1 MDKITE
7 AVENLRL
14 GMVRADKA
22 LLETV
27 TVDELSYGHTSGVIE
42 NKLEFIDA
50 IVGDTKRDVFKQID
64 ISEQKISIV
73 GETAIVR
80 NCFKAE
86 VLVNGT
92 LIRPDIKVLQVWVL
106 KSGEWKLLARQAYKV

>member
-14 GMVRADKA
+14 AMIRADKT
-22 LLETV
+22 LLEMV
-27 TVDELSYGHTSGVIE
+27 TADELSYGHTSGVIE
-42 NKLEFIDA
+42 NKAEFIDA
-50 IVGDTKRDVFKQID
+50 IVGDNKRDVFKQIGL
-64 ISEQKISIV
+64 SEQTISIL

-80 NCFKAE
+80 NHFKAE

-106 KSGEWKLLARQAYKV
+106 KGNEWKLLARQAYKA